1 MGRDKQITSSHE
13 QGFTLVEIMIVTA
26 ILAILAAVAS
36 ATFISYRD
44 KSRIN
49 AVVATAHVI
58 RSALANFASD
68 SVGNLYPSSDT
79 ITDYGSLEAF
89 VNAHG
94 GTLPDNG
101 LFILNHYT
109 RYDGTGDATED
120 NYSMRITVNGV
131 SNDMKGY
138 QVLIAPGGILRCGSP
153 TPADCS

>member
-1 MGRDKQITSSHE
+1 MGLDKQYANNHE

-26 ILAILAAVAS
+26 ILAILAAIAS

-58 RSALANFASD
+58 RSALANFATD
-68 SVGNLYPSSDT
+68 SAGNLYPSSDT

-89 VNAHG
+89 VNTHG

-109 RYDGTGDATED
+109 RYDGTGDTTED

-131 SNDMKGY
+131 PLAMKGS
-138 QVLIAPGGILRCGSP
+138 QVVIAPSGILRCGLP

>member
-1 MGRDKQITSSHE
+1 MCIDTQFTNSHE
-13 QGFTLVEIMIVTA
+13 QGFTLVELMIVTA
-26 ILAILAAVAS
+26 ILAVLAAVAS

-58 RSALANFASD
+58 RSALANFATD

-79 ITDYGSLEAF
+79 ITDYDSLEAF
-89 VNAHG
+89 VNTYG

-101 LFILNHYT
+101 LFILDHYT
-109 RYDGTGDATED
+109 RYDSTGDATED

-131 SNDMKGY
+131 PTDMKGS
-138 QVLIAPGGILRCGSP
+138 QVLIAPSGILRCGLP
-153 TPADCS
+153 TSADCS